1 MAQDVAQILEDPNN
15 SYFAVDDRFDVSAKY
30 SLINT
35 VDQVP
40 FRLGHLHWLL
50 ARGFRK
56 VNGVS
61 IMDEIHRRALVDN
74 SDAETVTG
82 DEGEQGTAR
91 TWAVPEEPKDV
102 PEVLDRYGNRWRCDG
117 DGFWS
122 SESSHFAHG
131 WAALLGIRGP
141 LTDPNSSERN

>member
-15 SYFAVDDRFDVSAKY
+15 SYFAMDDRSDVSTKY

-56 VNGVS
+56 VNGVF
-61 IMDEIHRRALVDN
+61 IMDEIHRRALVDS
-74 SDAETVTG
+74 SDAEIVTG
-82 DEGEQGTAR
+82 EEGA
-91 TWAVPEEPKDV
+91 
-102 PEVLDRYGNRWRCDG
+102 
-117 DGFWS
+117 
-122 SESSHFAHG
+122 
-131 WAALLGIRGP
+131 
-141 LTDPNSSERN
+141 

>member
-1 MAQDVAQILEDPNN
+1 MTQGTDVAQILEDPNID
-15 SYFAVDDRFDVSAKY
+15 YFAMDDRSDVSAKY

-50 ARGFRK
+50 ARGFQK
-56 VNGVS
+56 VNSVS

-82 DEGEQGTAR
+82 
-91 TWAVPEEPKDV
+91 
-102 PEVLDRYGNRWRCDG
+102 N
-117 DGFWS
+117 
-122 SESSHFAHG
+122 ES
-131 WAALLGIRGP
+131 
-141 LTDPNSSERN
+141 